1 MKRSMLPLL
10 HLLAAFYLMI
20 LVDVDGIVSPLLANR
35 TFRTHMSPLTVS
47 GGVRCEDCGILLM
60 LTTKAPTTLLTMTRD
75 GDDEKDKS
83 ETEDSETDDTQ
94 DGFTRP
100 TFFGLEP
107 KQELDSLDN
116 GLPTLGPILL
126 VLQLYFMYYLISEG
140 LNTF

>member
-1 MKRSMLPLL
+1 
-10 HLLAAFYLMI
+10 
-20 LVDVDGIVSPLLANR
+20 
-35 TFRTHMSPLTVS
+35 
-47 GGVRCEDCGILLM
+47 
-60 LTTKAPTTLLTMTRD
+60 MTRD